1 MAEILLYGT
10 IGEPLDKLDAAT
22 VTAAIRS
29 SRGPLTLRINSPGGY
44 VMEGLAIVA
53 ALRDYSG
60 KITVYI
66 DGLAASMG
74 SVIAMAG
81 DEIIIAEAA
90 LMMIHKPWEVAMGN
104 ADDLRADAAML
115 DRIEQQLIGI
125 YSKRTGL
132 PQSQLAAMLAQ
143 ETWLTPEQALELG
156 FVSSIAESLKI
167 AAMADVSALGFRNVP
182 DRLKGSNM
190 TVTPPNP
197 ITKGPMNQADMAT
210 VRALADQHRLGAAVA
225 LDIIQSCSNIS
236 DARDALLE
244 KLADRSDS
252 ERIGFNAQALPKDQ
266 TFDNPDFHAKSIGD
280 AIYARMSGKAPEGAS
295 TDLMGVSL
303 IDMAREM
310 LDKRGVRN
318 VLRMRPT
325 DVLSHPSIQGS
336 RRGGRDGW
344 LAPKAAITTGTGDF
358 PGLLQE
364 AGQRFLM
371 DQFAAAQ
378 SVIKMIARKRTAAD
392 FRAITGLQLSGF
404 GVLDQ
409 VPEHG
414 ELRYGNFAERQE
426 SYKLNTFGKLFNL
439 SRQAIVNDDLGAFS
453 DPLTIMARAAAE
465 TEATVLAA
473 MINSNVVMADGNAF
487 FSSEHANLDASGAAP
502 SVAELDAGRQAMR
515 GQKGADGTMIN
526 AVPKFMLV
534 PTALETVS
542 EVLTATTY
550 SPTTA
555 DNANVFAGKLTP
567 LVEPRLTSST
577 AWYLFG
583 DPAIVPAFEY
593 AYLNGEEGPQ
603 TETKEGWDVL
613 GMEFRVVMDFGAGAT
628 DWRAGWK
635 NPGA

>member
-90 LMMIHKPWEVAMGN
+90 LMMIHKPWEVAIGN

-182 DRLKGSNM
+182 DRLKGSKM
-190 TVTPPNP
+190 TA
-197 ITKGPMNQADMAT
+197 TKQSPATKVQMNQTDMAS
-210 VRALADQHRLGAAVA
+210 VRALVDTHGLGDAFA
-225 LDIIQSCSNIS
+225 LDLIQSCSNIS
-236 DARDALLE
+236 DARNAILD
-244 KLADRSDS
+244 KLAERSDQ
-252 ERIGFNAQALPKDQ
+252 EQIGNNLDLIGAC
-266 TFDNPDFHAKSIGD
+266 TFDNPDYHEKSIGD
-280 AIYARMSGKAPEGAS
+280 AIYARMSGKTPQGGAIE
-295 TDLMGVSL
+295 LMGVSL
-303 IDMAREM
+303 VDMAREM
-310 LDKRGVRN
+310 LAKRGVRN

-325 DVLSHPSIQGS
+325 DVLSHSSIQGQ
-336 RRGGRDGW
+336 RRDGSDGW
-344 LAPKAAITTGTGDF
+344 LKPKAAITTGTGDF
-358 PGLLQE
+358 PGLLQD

-371 DQFAAAQ
+371 DQFTAAQ
-378 SVIKMIARKRTAAD
+378 SVIKSIARKRTATD
-392 FRAITGLQLSGF
+392 FRNISGLQLSGF
-404 GVLDQ
+404 GILDQ
-409 VPEHG
+409 VAEHA
-414 ELRYGNFAERQE
+414 ELKYGNFTERQE
-426 SYKLNTFGKLFNL
+426 SYKLVTFAKLFNL

-453 DPLTIMARAAAE
+453 DPLSIMARAAAE
-465 TEATVLAA
+465 TEATVLAEL
-473 MINSNVVMADGNAF
+473 INGNVIMADGNAF
-487 FSSEHANLDASGAAP
+487 FSSQHANLHASGAPP

-515 GQKGADGTMIN
+515 GQRGADGTMIN

-534 PTALETVS
+534 PTALETMS
-542 EVLTATTY
+542 EVLTSSTY
-550 SPTTA
+550 SPTTV
-555 DNANVFAGKLTP
+555 DGANVFAGKLMP
-567 LVEPRLTSST
+567 LVEPRLNSST

-583 DPAIVPAFEY
+583 DPANVPAFEY

-603 TETKEGWDVL
+603 TDAKESWGTL
-613 GMEFRVVMDFGAGAT
+613 GMEFRVLMDFGAGAT
-628 DWRAGWK
+628 DWRPAWK